1 MFCMEAIA
9 EAFKR
14 FRFLNQNQ
22 TPKRTRLLELPNEL
36 LIQIAHFLGPEVAS
50 LNALSRTTRIFS
62 LVVTP
67 ILYTYA
73 TVPLVS
79 SGISPLRA
87 SSTAGKV
94 HSVRSLL
101 AHGVATETR
110 ERSSGTTALHAA
122 IMLGQAAIVEVF
134 VQGGADVNRADENGW
149 TPLHWAV
156 MRGERGITHT
166 LLAHG
171 ALTNVRGRF
180 GGGVTPLHLAVGLQA
195 GRRGEGGMST
205 LLLEWGAGVD
215 VGDYDGLSPIE
226 FAVAV
231 GDRGTVGSMVQRK
244 GGGVVPR
251 VRGLDSRR
259 IKQRV
264 RICEDWWRV
273 CCLQEGAIVQLKGGL
288 GFEFERA

>member
-9 EAFKR
+9 EVFKQ
-14 FRFLNQNQ
+14 FRFLNRKRK
-22 TPKRTRLLELPNEL
+22 PKRTSVLDLPNEL
-36 LIQIAHFLGPEVAS
+36 LIQIAHSLAPDIAS
-50 LNALSRTTRIFS
+50 LNALSRTTRILS
-62 LVVTP
+62 LLVAP

-87 SSTAGKV
+87 SSTAGKI

-101 AHGVATETR
+101 AHGVATETW

-122 IMLGQAAIVEVF
+122 IMLGQAAVVEVF
-134 VQGGADVNRADENGW
+134 VQGGVDVNRTDENGW

-156 MRGERGITHT
+156 MRGERGIAHT
-166 LLAHG
+166 ILAHG

-195 GRRGEGGMST
+195 VREGAGGGGGGMST
-205 LLLEWGAGVD
+205 LLLEWGANVD
-215 VGDYDGLSPIE
+215 IGDYYGITPME
-226 FAVAV
+226 FGVAV
-231 GDRGTVGSMVQRK
+231 GDQETLGGIVQRQ
-244 GGGVVPR
+244 GGGVAPR
-251 VRGLDSRR
+251 FRGLDSQG

-264 RICEDWWRV
+264 RICENWWQV
-273 CCLQEGAIVQLKGGL
+273 CVLQERSLNTKLV
-288 GFEFERA
+288 